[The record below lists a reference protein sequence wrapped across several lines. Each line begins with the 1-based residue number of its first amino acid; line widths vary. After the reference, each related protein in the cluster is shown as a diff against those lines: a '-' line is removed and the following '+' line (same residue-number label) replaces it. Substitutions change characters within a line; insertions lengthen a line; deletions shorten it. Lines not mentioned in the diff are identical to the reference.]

1 MAHRVANDSRLAR
14 DNHRQTEVD
23 DLFAEWDSD
32 PLELL
37 SLPRPRAVVRR
48 VLCRNTNCHTP
59 RRRDPHARR
68 LLLILVLTLPR
79 CAGSTRRLSFT
90 RTFYGL
96 RYQSTD
102 CGTLG
107 IVSAPHGVFGVVG
120 QPMSTAKSRRQAV
133 GVGELALERWVK
145 KSYNGTC
152 RRTQPAA
159 QTQLGAA
166 R

>member
-1 MAHRVANDSRLAR
+1 MGTHTPVLARAYEYGLPLNEHLEQFVRFAKSRLGDDTPNFRVDGLKGATVTDQKVVTFVKTVGSELYR
-14 DNHRQTEVD
+14 DLWLDATVD
-23 DLFAEWDSD
+23 GKALAICGSIS
-32 PLELL
+32 P
-37 SLPRPRAVVRR
+37 SNVAVV
-48 VLCRNTNCHTP
+48 
-59 RRRDPHARR
+59 
-68 LLLILVLTLPR
+68 
-79 CAGSTRRLSFT
+79 
-90 RTFYGL
+90 
-96 RYQSTD
+96 
-102 CGTLG
+102 
-107 IVSAPHGVFGVVG
+107 PHGQGVAMLVG